1 MPATNTKAA
10 NITGVIR
17 TARTVVNKP
26 STTTPARPSTKQK
39 LPSLQDLT
47 LQQVEALR
55 DLKRQEDAIKAQI
68 KEITEELKTRMQ
80 RGDKFYTEDK
90 AFVVSLKERAVWTYS
105 QELQKDILYLDA
117 EKKAEQQNGT
127 ATNTP
132 TQFNDARAVA
142 IK

>member
-1 MPATNTKAA
+1 MPATNTKAT
-10 NITGVIR
+10 NIPGVIR

-26 STTTPARPSTKQK
+26 STTTARPSTRQK

-127 ATNTP
+127 ATNNP
-132 TQFNDARAVA
+132 TQFIDARAVA
-142 IK
+142 VK